1 MSERILYISYDD
13 GGEIDEPYL
22 AVMYRNGTT
31 FKSLKSFSGKKAK
44 YLYTV
49 LTQKE
54 GEEE

>member
-1 MSERILYISYDD
+1 MFYISYDD

-31 FKSLKSFSGKKAK
+31 FKMLKSFNGKKAM

-49 LTQKE
+49 LTQKA